1 MCLHIPGVSPCGLT
15 AYGNIN
21 VLDCKSGRPNR
32 YAKSGHEHF
41 TRTYESRD
49 SGTIVRFSEKRTSD
63 SSIAVWYFPLLT
75 HVAINLPTP
84 LYGVIRTLVSRTVC
98 DIFRRFLVG
107 MSFVD
112 EIKSPTVIFS
122 FKVFMLDLIF
132 AVDPIFNIV
141 NIGSANKRWH

>member
-21 VLDCKSGRPNR
+21 VLDCRSGRPNR
-32 YAKSGHEHF
+32 YAKSGHEHL

-49 SGTIVRFSEKRTSD
+49 SGTIVRFSENRTSD

-75 HVAINLPTP
+75 QVAISLPTP

-98 DIFRRFLVG
+98 DTLSRFFVGISLVE
-107 MSFVD
+107 
-112 EIKSPTVIFS
+112 EINSPTVIFS
-122 FKVFMLDLIF
+122 FNVDIF
-132 AVDPIFNIV
+132 VVA
-141 NIGSANKRWH
+141 